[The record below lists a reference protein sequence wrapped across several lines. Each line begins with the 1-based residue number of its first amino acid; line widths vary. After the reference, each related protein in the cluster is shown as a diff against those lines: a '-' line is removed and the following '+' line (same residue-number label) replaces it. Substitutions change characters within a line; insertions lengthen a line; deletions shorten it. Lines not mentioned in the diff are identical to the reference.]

1 MNNKFIQLTTK
12 KEEALFINPI
22 FISSIE
28 TRLNSS
34 GVSLSIVRTIDGAEH
49 YVIEI
54 VEVIIKKIKESEKFI
69 TFNMSQFS
77 L

>member
-1 MNNKFIQLTTK
+1 MNSKFIQLTTK
-12 KEEALFINPI
+12 KEEALFINPV

-28 TRLNSS
+28 TRLNAS
-34 GVSLSIVRTIDGAEH
+34 GVSLSIVRTIDAKEH
-49 YVIEI
+49 YVMET
-54 VEVIIKKIKESEKFI
+54 VELIIKKIKESEKFI